1 MVALPTQKLTMCRA
15 ESIPQLVVLVVP
27 VELVVP
33 VKLVALVELVV
44 LVVPV
49 VQVALVVPVV
59 PVLRTPI
66 NSVQSR

>member
-15 ESIPQLVVLVVP
+15 ESIPQLVEP
-27 VELVVP
+27 
-33 VKLVALVELVV
+33 VELVV

-66 NSVQSR
+66 NSVQNR